1 MLSLSYGRAALSVAI
16 DSRAMLS
23 RDLLRENPERV
34 RQALANRNA
43 DLSLLDNWQKLDT
56 ERRSDLVEVEELKRR
71 RNDAS
76 REIGKIKQHKGD
88 ATEAIAEV
96 GRLKARIEEL
106 EARLAAIEPELQAIE
121 LSIPNVPHD
130 SVPVGDESANRVEK
144 VVGEPRKLGFP
155 PKAHWDL
162 GTALGILD
170 FERGA
175 KITGA
180 RFTVYFGAG
189 ARLERAL
196 ISFMLDL
203 HTGKH
208 GYTEVLPPFIVNRES
223 LIGTGQLPKFEQD
236 LFHLEGYPYY
246 LIPTAEVPLTN
257 IHRDEILDESR
268 LPLRYTAY
276 TPCFRS
282 EAGSYGKDVRGLI
295 RQHQFNKVELV
306 QFTSAETSYDALEEL
321 TGNAERVLELLG
333 LPYRRVTLSTGD
345 TGFGSAKTYDLEV
358 WLPGQD
364 LYREIS
370 SCSNFED
377 FQARRANLRYR
388 PEGGGKAKL
397 MHTLNGSG
405 LAVGRTL
412 VAILENY
419 QQEDGSVLIPEALRP
434 YMGLD
439 RITPPE

>member
-1 MLSLSYGRAALSVAI
+1 
-16 DSRAMLS
+16 MLS
-23 RDLLRENPERV
+23 RDLLREDPDRV
-34 RQALANRNA
+34 RQALANRKA
-43 DLSLLDNWQKLDT
+43 DPSLLENWQRLDA
-56 ERRSDLVEVEELKRR
+56 ERRAELVEVEELKRR

-76 REIGKIKQHKGD
+76 REIGKIKQQKGD
-88 ATEAIAEV
+88 ASEAIAEV
-96 GRLKARIEEL
+96 GKMKERVEEL
-106 EARLAAIEPELQAIE
+106 EARLAAIDPELQAIE
-121 LSIPNVPHD
+121 QSIPNLPHET
-130 SVPVGDESANRVEK
+130 VPVGDESANRVEK
-144 VVGEPRKLGFP
+144 VVGEPRKLDFP

-162 GTALGILD
+162 GVELGILD

-203 HTGKH
+203 HTGRH
-208 GYTEVLPPFIVNRES
+208 GYTEVLPPFIANRDS
-223 LIGTGQLPKFEQD
+223 LVGTGQLPKFEQD

-246 LIPTAEVPLTN
+246 LIPTSEVPLTN
-257 IHRDEILDESR
+257 LHRDETLDESR
-268 LPLRYTAY
+268 LPLRYTAF

-306 QFTSAETSYDALEEL
+306 HLTNAETSYDALEEL
-321 TGNAERVLELLG
+321 TGNAEKVLELLG
-333 LPYRRVTLSTGD
+333 LPYQRMTLSTGD
-345 TGFGSAKTYDLEV
+345 MGFGAAKTHDLEV
-358 WLPGQD
+358 WLPGQN

-370 SCSNFED
+370 SCSNCED

-388 PEGGGKAKL
+388 PGGGGKTKL
-397 MHTLNGSG
+397 LHTLNGSG

-419 QQEDGSVLIPEALRP
+419 QQPDGSVEIPEPLRP
-434 YMGLD
+434 YMGGLE
-439 RITPPE
+439 RITRPQ